1 MILRNIAVLFC
12 TLSLLTSCGLDFQYD
27 EAFPIPGDA
36 WTYADTA
43 TFEIPIADTTAR
55 YNLYLDIDHT
65 TDYPFENMY
74 VKIHTNFPSGKRLS
88 EQVDID
94 MANKAG
100 VWHGD
105 CRGENCQLRVNLQRN
120 AYFNEAGTYQLTFE
134 QFMRVDSLKGI
145 EKLAFKMEQVE
156 N

>member
-1 MILRNIAVLFC
+1 MILRQITVLFF
-12 TLSLLTSCGLDFQYD
+12 TFMLFTGCGSNFEYS
-27 EAFPIPGDA
+27 ETFSIPGNA

-43 TFEIPIADTTAR
+43 TFAVPITDTTAR

-65 TDYPFENMY
+65 TEYSFENMY

-88 EQVDID
+88 EQVNID

-120 AYFNEAGTYQLTFE
+120 AYFNEVGTYQLTFE
-134 QFMRVDSLKGI
+134 QFMRVDSLEGI
-145 EKLAFKMEQVE
+145 ERLAFKMEQVE